1 MPAGFQCGRFSVCQ
15 INICSPLEG
24 SKSSDSLFKL
34 LDEMTAVEILM
45 TVEYCCA
52 VVANRVFSA
61 LPPPFIAF
69 SGSAKCSE
77 PRPHP
82 VHTQTGGAGERLR
95 HTSVSRWVC
104 CVCHA
109 LTWRN
114 GSPIHFWGW
123 DAFQVVVSYLSSDF
137 CGVLPVWR
145 LRWLVYVG
153 TNYSSFTACTQ
164 SILIVIQW
172 RKR

>member
-1 MPAGFQCGRFSVCQ
+1 MVHFWKMSHHKQNSLSPDRVSIAIKCLLGFSAAGFSVCQ
-15 INICSPLEG
+15 INICSSLEG

-61 LPPPFIAF
+61 LSPPFIAF
-69 SGSAKCSE
+69 SSSAKCSE

-95 HTSVSRWVC
+95 HASVSRWVC
-104 CVCHA
+104 CFCHA
-109 LTWRN
+109 PTWKN
-114 GSPIHFWGW
+114 SGPIHFWGW
-123 DAFQVVVSYLSSDF
+123 DAFQVVVSCLSSDF
-137 CGVLPVWR
+137 VVFYECG
-145 LRWLVYVG
+145 
-153 TNYSSFTACTQ
+153 A
-164 SILIVIQW
+164 
-172 RKR
+172 